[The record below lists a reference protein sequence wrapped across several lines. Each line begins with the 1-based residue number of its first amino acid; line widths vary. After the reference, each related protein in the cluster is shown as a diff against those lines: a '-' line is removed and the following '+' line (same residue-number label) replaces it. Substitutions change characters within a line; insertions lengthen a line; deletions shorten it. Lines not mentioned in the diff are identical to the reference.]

1 MLYSTRNR
9 KTFLVE
15 YQILGVLHGGLEPC
29 DNSDFPA
36 LYVRIT
42 TPYIWNWLN
51 DFANQPESEIE
62 SNVVIKQGKINF
74 SKTSIRF
81 CCDILFVTEEIS
93 QDHAQ
98 LQC

>member
-9 KTFLVE
+9 ETFLVE
-15 YQILGVLHGGLEPC
+15 YQVLAVLHGGLVQC

-51 DFANQPESEIE
+51 DFVNQPDSELE
-62 SNVVIKQGKINF
+62 SNTEIKQGKNNF
-74 SKTSIRF
+74 SKT
-81 CCDILFVTEEIS
+81 ILRI
-93 QDHAQ
+93 
-98 LQC
+98 L